1 MYLALRELRVARG
14 RFVLVG
20 AVIALVAMLTTLLS
34 GLANGLVDDGISGLR
49 RLPMT
54 HLAFQSGAA
63 ETFSRSTLTDAD
75 LAAWTDAADADGAGG
90 VEVSPMG
97 VSFVNARTES
107 GSTVDIALFGVPA
120 GSFLAPRHD
129 AEAALEG
136 QPGLVLS
143 HEFKEQGIAVGD
155 ELTVVGADVRLPVLG
170 FTYAGSYGHVDIAF
184 TGLDTWQELLYG
196 DNARGRFSA
205 LALRG
210 DPDAVDAATARVDAA
225 TGGGSSAGSGTEVVT
240 KEQAYAGSPGYAG
253 ETQTMAMIRW
263 FLLVISALI
272 VGAFFVVWTLQ
283 RARQIAVLKALGASR
298 GYVARD
304 AVGQLAVVLVVATAV
319 GGLVAFAVGGLV
331 GGTAV
336 PFRLAAGPALSA
348 LGLLI
353 VTGLLGCL
361 AGIRRVVGVDP
372 AMALRSSD

>member
-1 MYLALRELRVARG
+1 MFLALRELRVARG

-49 RLPMT
+49 RLPLT
-54 HLAFQSGAA
+54 HLTFQSGAD
-63 ETFSRSTLTDAD
+63 ETFSRSTLTDDD
-75 LAAWTDAADADGAGG
+75 LAAWSG
-90 VEVSPMG
+90 VEGVEASPLG
-97 VSFVNARTES
+97 VSFVNARTAS
-107 GSTVDIALFGVPA
+107 GRTVDIALLGVPA

-136 QPGLVLS
+136 RPGLVLS
-143 HEFKEQGIAVGD
+143 HEFEEQGIAVGD

-196 DNARGRFSA
+196 DNARGRYSA

-210 DPDAVDAATARVDAA
+210 DPDTIAAAATRIDAA
-225 TGGGSSAGSGTEVVT
+225 TGTETVT

-272 VGAFFVVWTLQ
+272 VGAFFVVWTMQ

-298 GYVARD
+298 AYVARD
-304 AVGQLAVVLVVATAV
+304 ALGQLTVVLVGATV
-319 GGLVAFAVGGLV
+319 LGGLVAFAVGGLV
-331 GGTAV
+331 AGTAV
-336 PFRLAAGPALSA
+336 PFRLALGPALAA
-348 LGLLI
+348 LGLLV

-372 AMALRSSD
+372 AMALRSAD